1 MPTDNF
7 WSSPEAMDP
16 KRKHRFVLLTNFIP
30 IYTVKNVSRPKFSV
44 SEVTHNYLG
53 HEFKFP
59 GVPKWDKVSV
69 TLVDVINPDSAATLM
84 DAIKYAG
91 YHPLKDANDFATL
104 SKRAAHRALGVVQ
117 IMVLGADG
125 RPVEVWTL
133 RNAWISSVG
142 FSQLDYS
149 GGDLQDIT
157 VEITYDWAELSIS
170 SEQKSGFD
178 PKTTVTKGIDSFKG
192 LNWTESS
199 AESNNV
205 FGKK

>member
-1 MPTDNF
+1 MPTNNF

-30 IYTVKNVSRPKFSV
+30 IYTVKSVSRPKLSID
-44 SEVTHNYLG
+44 EVRHTYLG

-59 GVPKWDKVSV
+59 GLAKWDKISL
-69 TLVDVINPDSAATLM
+69 TLVDVINPDGAATLM

-104 SKRAAHRALGVVQ
+104 SKRGAQRALGIVQ

-125 RPVEVWTL
+125 KPVEVWTL
-133 RNAWISSVG
+133 RNAWISSVS
-142 FSQLDYS
+142 FSQLDYNS
-149 GGDLQDIT
+149 GDLQDIT
-157 VEITYDWAELSIS
+157 VDITYDWAELSIS
-170 SEQKSGFD
+170 SAQRSGFD
-178 PKTTVTKGIDSFKG
+178 PKASLTKSIDEFKG
-192 LNWTESS
+192 LSWSEKS
-199 AESNNV
+199 AETTV